1 MRQGTTRAGMVRGR
15 GVRWRGAEV
24 QPRDD
29 GARRRPSPPPRTLPP
44 TVSPPL
50 PVTLFDRHLAR
61 RLLGAYAAFV
71 LVLIPVFVVL
81 HYVEY
86 VDDMLDGGAKMA
98 DVFRVYYP
106 NYIPEIVRL
115 TSPLALFLAV
125 VFVTGRLA
133 QSNQLMALSAA
144 GVSLWRLLR
153 TYAAIGLVVSAALFV
168 VGGWLVPPTQR
179 VVAAFDER
187 YLNADDDQSGAQALF
202 RQNAPGQFVSAERY
216 ERSESTAYR
225 VSFVRFDGNVLVARL
240 DAAQMR
246 WLGPAS
252 GAGASVRPVGSGMS
266 SENAAPVP
274 RWRLGSVVER
284 RYGAD
289 GMETRTV
296 AEERDT
302 VLNLLPRD
310 FAQSARDAE
319 AMTVPEARAYVAAV
333 ARTGSGAV
341 DAPRVAYLSKYAYP
355 MAHVVLVLLG
365 VPFAARRQR
374 GGQTVR
380 IAVALFVACV
390 YLAAQRIAEPLGAN
404 GRIDPLVAVLAPHA
418 LFLLAAFVGLW
429 RASRV

>member
-1 MRQGTTRAGMVRGR
+1 M
-15 GVRWRGAEV
+15 
-24 QPRDD
+24 
-29 GARRRPSPPPRTLPP
+29 
-44 TVSPPL
+44 
-50 PVTLFDRHLAR
+50 TLFDRHLAG

-86 VDDMLDGGAKMA
+86 VDDMLDGGAQMGQ
-98 DVFRVYYP
+98 VFRVYYP

-133 QSNQLMALSAA
+133 QSNQVMALSAA
-144 GVSLWRLLR
+144 GVSLARLMR
-153 TYAAIGLVVSAALFV
+153 TYLAVGLLVSVALFG

-187 YLNADDDQSGAQALF
+187 YLNAQDDAQATSALF

-216 ERSESTAYR
+216 ERAESTAYR
-225 VSFVRFDGNVLVARL
+225 VSFVRFDGHVLVARL

-246 WLGPAS
+246 WLGADPLARTSGTTTDTAPPA
-252 GAGASVRPVGSGMS
+252 
-266 SENAAPVP
+266 P

-284 RYGAD
+284 LYGAD
-289 GMETRTV
+289 GTETRTEI
-296 AEERDT
+296 AERDT

-341 DAPRVAYLSKYAYP
+341 DAPRVAYLGKYAYP
-355 MAHVVLVLLG
+355 AAHVVLVLLG

-380 IAVALFVACV
+380 IAVALFVACL
-390 YLAAQRIAEPLGAN
+390 YLAFQRIAEPLGAN

-418 LFLLAAFVGLW
+418 LFLAAALVGLW
-429 RASRV
+429 RAGRV

>member
-1 MRQGTTRAGMVRGR
+1 M
-15 GVRWRGAEV
+15 
-24 QPRDD
+24 
-29 GARRRPSPPPRTLPP
+29 
-44 TVSPPL
+44 
-50 PVTLFDRHLAR
+50 TLFDRHLAR

-153 TYAAIGLVVSAALFV
+153 TYTAIGLAVSAALFV

-187 YLNADDDQSGAQALF
+187 YLNAGEDQTGTQALF

-216 ERSESTAYR
+216 ERAESTAYR

-252 GAGASVRPVGSGMS
+252 GISASVRPVGGGVSVGGDVGGG
-266 SENAAPVP
+266 AGVP

-284 RYGAD
+284 RYGPD

-296 AEERDT
+296 SDERDT

-341 DAPRVAYLSKYAYP
+341 DAPRVAYLGKYAYP

-418 LFLLAAFVGLW
+418 LFLFAAIVGLW